1 MNWIKNSLEI
11 FRLHALWGI
20 VTTCFPIV
28 AFCCLISSKKYCTFF
43 SVLSQGSHFSGCFWR
58 TDLVLYS
65 NQALKVVRGNRKAC
79 IVLGVIWR
87 FRVKDFGVIVHD
99 ISDLKSACISE
110 GGSSLETSPRIKA
123 LSGSIESFRFKWE
136 LNQIYCVLWAWGCQL
151 SCAGTGWPCVHW

>member
-1 MNWIKNSLEI
+1 MNWIKNSPEI
-11 FRLHALWGI
+11 FRLPALWGTI
-20 VTTCFPIV
+20 TIYFPIV
-28 AFCCLISSKKYCTFF
+28 WILLLNFFKEILYFF
-43 SVLSQGSHFSGCFWR
+43 SVYIQGSHFSEYFWR
-58 TDLVLYS
+58 TNLVLYS
-65 NQALKVVRGNRKAC
+65 NQALNVVRGKRKAC

-136 LNQIYCVLWAWGCQL
+136 LNQMYCVPSTWGCQL
-151 SCAGTGWPCVHW
+151 GCAGTGWPYVHW